1 MGLGNPGERY
11 RLTRHNL
18 GFWVVEGLSLRW
30 GLPLSARLGG
40 GLLGLGRAQGEKV
53 GLFTPLTYMNLSG
66 DAVRRALFHLGLAVS
81 DLLVIHDDLDLEP
94 GRLRMRPGG
103 GSGGHRGVES
113 VILALGSEEFPRLRL
128 GIGRPPAG
136 MDPADYVLC
145 HMDEEEVRFFR
156 SVVDKAVEGCSVL
169 LERGLDVAMGWVNS
183 TNVSA
188 G

>member
-1 MGLGNPGERY
+1 VGLGNPGERY

-30 GLPLSARLGG
+30 NIPLSRHLGG
-40 GLLGLGRAQGEKV
+40 GMLGLGRVEGERV
-53 GLFTPLTYMNLSG
+53 GLFVPLTYMNLSG
-66 DAVRRALFHLGLAVS
+66 HAVQQAVTHLGLVPA
-81 DLLVIHDDLDLEP
+81 DLLVIHDDLDLEA

-113 VILALGSEEFPRLRL
+113 VIWALASEDFPRLRL

-136 MDPADYVLC
+136 VDPAEYVLSP
-145 HMDEEEVRFFR
+145 MTEEEVRFFR
-156 SVVDKAVEGCSVL
+156 SVVERAMDGCAML
-169 LERGLDVAMGWVNS
+169 LARGLDVAMGWVNS
-183 TNVSA
+183 GNASP